1 MLGLVKQMVKPLAS
15 QTPDAGQIPALRVLG
30 YSALYSRPVLPAF
43 VGVSYLSV
51 RHVFLVKHLYSA
63 LDSGTAQPR
72 IREPFYSAC
81 GPVCASIV
89 KHRRRR
95 PNTRFAGAWPS
106 AYGAYIMGSMPR
118 AGCPFSV
125 RNATSSSGSVVTVS
139 SAIMSVKLSIP

>member
-95 PNTRFAGAWPS
+95 PNTRFAGAWLFRS
-106 AYGAYIMGSMPR
+106 ILRTCAACFR
-118 AGCPFSV
+118 RRFVPFGTAQV
-125 RNATSSSGSVVTVS
+125 RR
-139 SAIMSVKLSIP
+139 